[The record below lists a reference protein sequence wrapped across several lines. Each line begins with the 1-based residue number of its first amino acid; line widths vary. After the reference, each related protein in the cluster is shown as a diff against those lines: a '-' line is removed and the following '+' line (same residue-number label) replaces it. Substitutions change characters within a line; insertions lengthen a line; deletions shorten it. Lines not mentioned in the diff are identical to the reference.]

1 MTDSKGRDAANPRRR
16 NSDRYGFKSY
26 GEQVMPGLKAIWMP
40 HFYPEVIG
48 LSKKIGD
55 FWIEDDERGGS
66 IKIGIT
72 APAEEDRM
80 QSGDVSGY
88 FASMNVHYDGV
99 KILQNLEASGFL
111 SKFEEMKASTFYD
124 IFQIIHSIEGIS
136 LVNHDSDLKLIASR
150 RMYET
155 LTEAKRT

>member
-1 MTDSKGRDAANPRRR
+1 
-16 NSDRYGFKSY
+16 
-26 GEQVMPGLKAIWMP
+26 
-40 HFYPEVIG
+40 
-48 LSKKIGD
+48 
-55 FWIEDDERGGS
+55 
-66 IKIGIT
+66 
-72 APAEEDRM
+72 M